1 MISLIIYTIIALLII
16 FIYNLKSSR
25 NRDEKK
31 VYFEFRDK
39 DIKYHARILHSK
51 GVTEF
56 DLYSNHEY
64 KRIESLFA
72 QCDHLNWSE
81 KGIELALDGVLYY
94 FPWREINQILIKK
107 ERNVK
112 NGHATEQD

>member
-1 MISLIIYTIIALLII
+1 MISLIICIIIALLIT
-16 FIYNLKSSR
+16 FIYNLK
-25 NRDEKK
+25 NGCDKDEKK
-31 VYFEFRDK
+31 VYVQLRDK
-39 DIKYHARILHSK
+39 GIKYHARILHSK

-81 KGIELALDGVLYY
+81 KGIELALDGSLYY
-94 FPWREINQILIKK
+94 LPWKEINQILCTK